1 MARERIE
8 LVVDGIP
15 YSYCTISPTQA
26 GLIFLKL
33 TRIFGPLIGTMVGG
47 DGIPSKEDVKKMG
60 DQFKDIEYEKMFE
73 IAADRMEEEAIMK
86 MAKKLLSNTYPE
98 AREGAAVQGPMHTL
112 GKDSSFDT
120 HFDSTPGILHMFKV
134 VKEVLWLQYAD
145 FFEGLGFLGSAKPK
159 EPKAIIES
167 PMVP

>member
-1 MARERIE
+1 MAKERIE
-8 LVVDGIP
+8 LIVDEVP

-47 DGIPSKEDVKKMG
+47 EGIPSKDDVKKMG
-60 DQFKDIEYEKMFE
+60 DRFEDMDYEKMFE

-98 AREGAAVQGPMHTL
+98 EREGAACQGPMHTL
-112 GKDSSFDT
+112 GKDSSFDQ
-120 HFDSTPGILHMFKV
+120 HFASTPGILHMFKV

-145 FFEGLGFLGSAKPK
+145 FFEGIGSLGSANPK
-159 EPKAIIES
+159 VPKAIIES